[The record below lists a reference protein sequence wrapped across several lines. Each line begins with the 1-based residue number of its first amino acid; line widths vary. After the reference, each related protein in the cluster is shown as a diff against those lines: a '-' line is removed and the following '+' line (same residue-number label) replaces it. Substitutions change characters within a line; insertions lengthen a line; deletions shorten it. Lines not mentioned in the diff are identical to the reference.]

1 MGTTFIKLNR
11 VPSEDTCIL
20 EALKFG
26 YLPRVG
32 KKKTCTSNYSKLPLR
47 ISINTYFGCIKGKY
61 NLRFNNV
68 LHLARNF
75 SRKKKGTQI
84 VCSSFYSAPHL
95 VFSVLN
101 ELNHFLTWLSGMVWP
116 WGYLYFPFQ
125 INPLGFQPWTLC
137 ICFSFIASLS
147 SSLRF
152 VQ

>member
-75 SRKKKGTQI
+75 SRKKRVPRLFALHFIQ
-84 VCSSFYSAPHL
+84 HL
-95 VFSVLN
+95 IWCFRFWMN
-101 ELNHFLTWLSGMVWP
+101 WITFL
-116 WGYLYFPFQ
+116 
-125 INPLGFQPWTLC
+125 LGFLGWYGLEVIFTFHFKLTRWV
-137 ICFSFIASLS
+137 FNRELFASVFRL
-147 SSLRF
+147 
-152 VQ
+152 